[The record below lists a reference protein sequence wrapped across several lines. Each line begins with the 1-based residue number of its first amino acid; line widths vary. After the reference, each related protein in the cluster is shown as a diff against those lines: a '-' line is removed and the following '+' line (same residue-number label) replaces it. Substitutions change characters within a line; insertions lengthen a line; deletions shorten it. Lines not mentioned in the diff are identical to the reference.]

1 MLKQY
6 ELKMPKEVFSGEN
19 ALSHI
24 ADLVKQGKAKEINDI
39 RDETDLDGLKNIND
53 TYGHDVGDTAICYIA
68 DVLIKSCHNHEVF
81 CRFGGDEF
89 IVYAADCDEERA
101 EKITDEI
108 RSNIAK
114 INASG
119 SNPFVLSA
127 SIGHVIAIPE
137 ENEDIFDFVNK
148 ADKVM
153 YEEKKRKKH
162 HK

>member
-1 MLKQY
+1 M
-6 ELKMPKEVFSGEN
+6 F
-19 ALSHI
+19 I
-24 ADLVKQGKAKEINDI
+24 
-39 RDETDLDGLKNIND
+39 DLDGLKTIND

-68 DVLIKSCHNHEVF
+68 DVLIKSCSHGEVF
-81 CRFGGDEF
+81 CRYGGDEF
-89 IVYAADCDEERA
+89 IVFAADYTE
-101 EKITDEI
+101 TDSAALTAEI
-108 RSNIAK
+108 RSNIDK
-114 INASG
+114 INDSG

-127 SIGHVIAIPE
+127 SIGYVIDVPE